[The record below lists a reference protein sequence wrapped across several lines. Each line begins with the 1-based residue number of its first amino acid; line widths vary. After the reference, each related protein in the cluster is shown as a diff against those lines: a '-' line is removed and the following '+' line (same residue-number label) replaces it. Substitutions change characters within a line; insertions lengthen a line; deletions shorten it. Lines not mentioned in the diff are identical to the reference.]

1 MQDETIHC
9 NRAVSRS
16 ISLSVCRENPIPRTA
31 DGPIDRQTSR
41 YNSIVTTL
49 PNPRLQRVLDQLKL
63 YEHPLLAFDAREQ
76 GDGVEVIINF
86 RNPAVPVHTY
96 YFSMHPRDLDHPQF
110 EWTFQHQLFACLH
123 DYLIE
128 MFVRT
133 PQTQKADAGARAAKL

>member
-1 MQDETIHC
+1 
-9 NRAVSRS
+9 
-16 ISLSVCRENPIPRTA
+16 
-31 DGPIDRQTSR
+31 
-41 YNSIVTTL
+41 VTTP

-110 EWTFQHQLFACLH
+110 EWTFQNHLFACLH

-133 PQTQKADAGARAAKL
+133 PQTQKADARVRAQEEDIGS

>member
-1 MQDETIHC
+1 M
-9 NRAVSRS
+9 
-16 ISLSVCRENPIPRTA
+16 
-31 DGPIDRQTSR
+31 
-41 YNSIVTTL
+41 TTL
-49 PNPRLQRVLDQLKL
+49 PNQRLQRVLDQLKL

-86 RNPAVPVHTY
+86 RDPAVPVHTY
-96 YFSMHPRDLDHPQF
+96 YFSMHPRDLDHAQF

-133 PQTQKADAGARAAKL
+133 PQTQKADAREAPDIGS